1 MARDAGV
8 GSVART
14 APRNILPT
22 LNPTAP
28 RIVTTLIA
36 ALALAAAPFASAQA
50 GGLAPK
56 ASSGFPPGAYAGL
69 GSSMGQT
76 GHFGELGWTDEQ
88 FGAFIDGMR
97 AAFAGKPVAMDDTA
111 HQLSAEMTRRI
122 VELDSGAKSTARGD
136 FPLSAYTAFGSS
148 MGFGGHFG
156 EVGWADNEFEAFIG
170 GMRSAFKGKPYEVD
184 DSARQLAGEMSKK
197 ISVLEAAS
205 EPAVEPFSPAKLV
218 PFMKDAVKHY
228 HLQQSDTGL
237 GYNISIGR
245 NGIRPR
251 LGDTVVIS
259 CSALASD
266 GTTKIAELSSDRIR
280 SKLDQMFPGFR
291 EGLQMMT
298 VGSHAILV
306 LPPALTFGHGK
317 WPEGVQPNS
326 PLIFDVTLIDV
337 ISAPPK
343 TQG

>member
-1 MARDAGV
+1 MAGDQGV
-8 GSVART
+8 GSIARGGPWT
-14 APRNILPT
+14 ILAT
-22 LNPTAP
+22 VNPAAP
-28 RIVTTLIA
+28 RILSTLVA
-36 ALALAAAPFASAQA
+36 ALALAAAPFAAAQA
-50 GGLAPK
+50 GGPAPK
-56 ASSGFPPGAYAGL
+56 APAGFPPAAYAGL

-76 GHFGELGWTDEQ
+76 GHFGEVGWTDEQ

-111 HQLSAEMTRRI
+111 HQLSAEMARRI
-122 VELDSGAKSTARGD
+122 GELDTGAKSTARGD

-148 MGFGGHFG
+148 MGMGGHFG
-156 EVGWADNEFEAFIG
+156 EVGWTEDQFEAFIG

-184 DSARQLAGEMSKK
+184 DSARQLAGELSKR
-197 ISVLEAAS
+197 ISVLEAGS
-205 EPAVEPFSPAKLV
+205 EPAVEPFSPDKLV
-218 PFMKDAVKHY
+218 PYMKDAVRRY

-237 GYNISIGR
+237 GYNISAGR

-259 CSALASD
+259 CNAMASD
-266 GTTKIAELSSDRIR
+266 GKTQIPELSSDRVR
-280 SKLDQMFPGFR
+280 SKLEQMFPGFR

-306 LPPALTFGHGK
+306 LPPALTFGRGK

-326 PLIFDVTLIDV
+326 PLVFDVTLIDV
-337 ISAPPK
+337 VSAPAK
-343 TQG
+343 AQD